1 MIILAAA
8 ATVALTTSQPSSPG
22 VSATAQAT
30 ATIRVVTAVRLRL
43 DGTDNPGAPPFRKA
57 VLQSSDGSTQEAK
70 LIEFQ

>member
-8 ATVALTTSQPSSPG
+8 AVALTTSQSSSPG
-22 VSATAQAT
+22 VSASARAT
-30 ATIRVVTAVRLRL
+30 ATIRVVTAVRLKL

-57 VLQSSDGSTQEAK
+57 VLQSSDGSTQEAE

>member
-8 ATVALTTSQPSSPG
+8 AVALTTSQSSSPG
-22 VSATAQAT
+22 VSASARAT
-30 ATIRVVTAVRLRL
+30 ATIRVVTAVRLKL

-57 VLQSSDGSTQEAK
+57 VLQASDGSTQEAE

>member
-8 ATVALTTSQPSSPG
+8 VALTTSQSSSPG
-22 VSATAQAT
+22 VSASARAT
-30 ATIRVVTAVRLRL
+30 ATIRVVTAVRLKL

-57 VLQSSDGSTQEAK
+57 VLQASDGSTQEAK

>member
-8 ATVALTTSQPSSPG
+8 VALTTSQSSSPG
-22 VSATAQAT
+22 VSASARAT
-30 ATIRVVTAVRLRL
+30 ATIRVVTAVRLKL

-57 VLQSSDGSTQEAK
+57 VLQASDGSTQEAE